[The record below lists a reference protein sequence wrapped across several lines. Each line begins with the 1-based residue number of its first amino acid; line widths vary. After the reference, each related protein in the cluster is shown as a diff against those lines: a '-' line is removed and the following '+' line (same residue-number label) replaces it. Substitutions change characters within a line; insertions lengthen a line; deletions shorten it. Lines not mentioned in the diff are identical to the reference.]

1 MKHTL
6 IVGERSRQIFL
17 IGAMVLCWIA
27 LTPEG
32 VLADDRPLV
41 LEDNLKVLKAG
52 APDEN
57 YRFVGSNAP
66 GQLFLPGEQPAL
78 KFDFAKGGDQG
89 TVRDFAVEIQE
100 ITTRD
105 PDARSK
111 GGFTDTSGNAPLIAV
126 AGQATKVP
134 LEVHFTDKPR
144 AEFEFKNFPLPEKFG
159 TYALILI
166 RGEKRQFLAT
176 LARVPQPRADGSV
189 DSVPIFGEGVLIDHD
204 GRRAD
209 YYARMGVR
217 GWRAEAGWNEK
228 EDGSV
233 DWSNF
238 DRLFEAAQKAGCQV
252 LITLGGHPEWTRPF
266 SVPTPAV
273 GWTPKTN
280 GYGGTGDW
288 LCRPELYP
296 RYGKWIESFVRRYWK
311 DGKGGLWG
319 LENYNEPW
327 EGGGI
332 SGWASDS
339 PRYRDLQKLIATSAK
354 KVDPKVRILAA
365 SSIMNTEDKLYS
377 DGSNQMDD
385 YIDIFTDHY
394 VPPVGCYGPMVAKAH
409 GKGSM
414 ETETWF
420 VNSEYSLPQGVV
432 QFLAS
437 GQSRIA
443 PWHPRVLFDTLPGNS
458 DRYVIPAPVTVAT
471 AAFNALVTGKPF
483 EKMVFTDHLPLAFQ
497 FGKDD
502 DEDGLVIVFGRL
514 MPIGSENFR
523 VLLWPQIN
531 SSPGGTM
538 TIDNSDGLLEFYD
551 LAGNRLHR
559 NEKSVELPL
568 GFLPAYLKSAK
579 GPAAIGQR
587 LKEARIEGKRFLEI
601 VPLDFNALPDSKG
614 AALRVTLR
622 NRLNR
627 EVTGSLKVAPPAG
640 ITLKG
645 DSQEVT
651 LRAGEARTL
660 ELPIDRAELSPAN
673 SYPFGFEFSSS
684 AGNASYSESLS
695 AAVVPRGAKQIDGK
709 LDDWADVPGITVI
722 GSGDKMDISEQLR
735 RPWIEV
741 QKDHPQAT
749 TGELKLAW
757 DDDYI
762 YLGARVSD
770 PTNEEA
776 AFRFSE
782 RDENSYFHSAASD
795 SISPYKEFIEEYR
808 KKTGDPQ
815 RSFAEVPFVYRRSPE
830 AGIPFRRDRL
840 QFAFDVSSGWHD
852 MQPVATVADGFHAVP
867 DTDYEYSLYWVDDNR
882 NGSAEL
888 WRYLAPGVPRIN
900 DWPRQLR
907 GKVTTG
913 PVSGAKVAVR
923 REGNIY
929 TYEAAIPRNE
939 LAGLELKPGTE
950 FGFTFVAGNSKG
962 TNAYYGAN
970 KAVTKNNALTLHP
983 YWENSPDTGTRWTLI
998 R

>member
-1 MKHTL
+1 
-6 IVGERSRQIFL
+6 
-17 IGAMVLCWIA
+17 
-27 LTPEG
+27 
-32 VLADDRPLV
+32 
-41 LEDNLKVLKAG
+41 
-52 APDEN
+52 
-57 YRFVGSNAP
+57 
-66 GQLFLPGEQPAL
+66 
-78 KFDFAKGGDQG
+78 
-89 TVRDFAVEIQE
+89 
-100 ITTRD
+100 
-105 PDARSK
+105 
-111 GGFTDTSGNAPLIAV
+111 
-126 AGQATKVP
+126 
-134 LEVHFTDKPR
+134 
-144 AEFEFKNFPLPEKFG
+144 
-159 TYALILI
+159 
-166 RGEKRQFLAT
+166 
-176 LARVPQPRADGSV
+176 
-189 DSVPIFGEGVLIDHD
+189 
-204 GRRAD
+204 
-209 YYARMGVR
+209 
-217 GWRAEAGWNEK
+217 
-228 EDGSV
+228 
-233 DWSNF
+233 
-238 DRLFEAAQKAGCQV
+238 
-252 LITLGGHPEWTRPF
+252 
-266 SVPTPAV
+266 
-273 GWTPKTN
+273 
-280 GYGGTGDW
+280 
-288 LCRPELYP
+288 
-296 RYGKWIESFVRRYWK
+296 
-311 DGKGGLWG
+311 
-319 LENYNEPW
+319 
-327 EGGGI
+327 
-332 SGWASDS
+332 
-339 PRYRDLQKLIATSAK
+339 
-354 KVDPKVRILAA
+354 
-365 SSIMNTEDKLYS
+365 
-377 DGSNQMDD
+377 
-385 YIDIFTDHY
+385 
-394 VPPVGCYGPMVAKAH
+394 
-409 GKGSM
+409 
-414 ETETWF
+414 
-420 VNSEYSLPQGVV
+420 
-432 QFLAS
+432 
-437 GQSRIA
+437 
-443 PWHPRVLFDTLPGNS
+443 
-458 DRYVIPAPVTVAT
+458 
-471 AAFNALVTGKPF
+471 
-483 EKMVFTDHLPLAFQ
+483 
-497 FGKDD
+497 
-502 DEDGLVIVFGRL
+502 VIVFGRL

-660 ELPIDRAELSPAN
+660 ELPLDRAELSPAN

-757 DDDYI
+757 DDDYL

-852 MQPVATVADGFHAVP
+852 MQPVASVADGFHAVP

>member
-1 MKHTL
+1 
-6 IVGERSRQIFL
+6 
-17 IGAMVLCWIA
+17 
-27 LTPEG
+27 
-32 VLADDRPLV
+32 
-41 LEDNLKVLKAG
+41 
-52 APDEN
+52 
-57 YRFVGSNAP
+57 
-66 GQLFLPGEQPAL
+66 
-78 KFDFAKGGDQG
+78 
-89 TVRDFAVEIQE
+89 
-100 ITTRD
+100 
-105 PDARSK
+105 
-111 GGFTDTSGNAPLIAV
+111 
-126 AGQATKVP
+126 
-134 LEVHFTDKPR
+134 
-144 AEFEFKNFPLPEKFG
+144 
-159 TYALILI
+159 
-166 RGEKRQFLAT
+166 
-176 LARVPQPRADGSV
+176 
-189 DSVPIFGEGVLIDHD
+189 
-204 GRRAD
+204 
-209 YYARMGVR
+209 
-217 GWRAEAGWNEK
+217 
-228 EDGSV
+228 
-233 DWSNF
+233 
-238 DRLFEAAQKAGCQV
+238 
-252 LITLGGHPEWTRPF
+252 
-266 SVPTPAV
+266 
-273 GWTPKTN
+273 
-280 GYGGTGDW
+280 
-288 LCRPELYP
+288 
-296 RYGKWIESFVRRYWK
+296 
-311 DGKGGLWG
+311 
-319 LENYNEPW
+319 
-327 EGGGI
+327 
-332 SGWASDS
+332 
-339 PRYRDLQKLIATSAK
+339 
-354 KVDPKVRILAA
+354 
-365 SSIMNTEDKLYS
+365 
-377 DGSNQMDD
+377 
-385 YIDIFTDHY
+385 
-394 VPPVGCYGPMVAKAH
+394 
-409 GKGSM
+409 
-414 ETETWF
+414 
-420 VNSEYSLPQGVV
+420 
-432 QFLAS
+432 
-437 GQSRIA
+437 
-443 PWHPRVLFDTLPGNS
+443 
-458 DRYVIPAPVTVAT
+458 
-471 AAFNALVTGKPF
+471 
-483 EKMVFTDHLPLAFQ
+483 
-497 FGKDD
+497 
-502 DEDGLVIVFGRL
+502 
-514 MPIGSENFR
+514 
-523 VLLWPQIN
+523 
-531 SSPGGTM
+531 
-538 TIDNSDGLLEFYD
+538 
-551 LAGNRLHR
+551 
-559 NEKSVELPL
+559 
-568 GFLPAYLKSAK
+568 
-579 GPAAIGQR
+579 

-651 LRAGEARTL
+651 LRAGEARTF
-660 ELPIDRAELSPAN
+660 ELPLDRAELSPAN

-757 DDDYI
+757 DDDYL

-840 QFAFDVSSGWHD
+840 QFAFDVCPGWHD
-852 MQPVATVADGFHAVP
+852 MQPVASVADGFHAVP